1 MNKDSSLIDKRV
13 GDIISAALKKYPKT
27 QLDIADMLDI
37 STKQLRN
44 YANGIFPKY
53 KGTKIAELDKI
64 LKTNAFDLLYNKEP
78 KQELTV
84 PRENM
89 APAYR
94 HQLWFNKVAPDS
106 ETFVPLIPY
115 KARAGYSRNY
125 ENVDYINSEFEPY
138 QMPPGISPR
147 GADWRWFEVGGTSMV
162 PTLMPGDFLLCSLL
176 PTADWLDI
184 EQFKIHVIVWKSEV
198 SVKRIAIKETG
209 EWVLISENEEEE
221 KQIKINLADIKE
233 IWKVRRRI
241 TGQLPP
247 IKRLKIIV

>member
-1 MNKDSSLIDKRV
+1 MDKSLIDIVKKRMEEKNV
-13 GDIISAALKKYPKT
+13 NVQLLSKQTGIPADRIYKWFQRNLNPKSE
-27 QLDIADMLDI
+27 DAD
-37 STKQLRN
+37 KLREWLN
-44 YANGIFPKY
+44 SNN
-53 KGTKIAELDKI
+53 ELVI
-64 LKTNAFDLLYNKEP
+64 
-78 KQELTV
+78 V
-84 PRENM
+84 PRETM

-94 HQLWFNKVAPDS
+94 HQLWFNKVSPDS

-176 PTADWLDI
+176 PTADWMDI

-221 KQIKINLADIKE
+221 KQIKINLSDIKE

-241 TGQLPP
+241 TAQLPP
-247 IKRLKIIV
+247 TKRLKITV